1 MRDRVLTGAQKAAVF
16 ILHMGKER
24 SAEVLRSMR
33 ENEVAEIMAEVARM
47 RTVNGTVV
55 EVLVDNAE
63 PVEYGQ
69 VLFRVDPA

>member
-1 MRDRVLTGAQKAAVF
+1 MARDRTLTGAQKAAVF

-47 RTVNGTVV
+47 RTINGTLVEEVV
-55 EVLVDNAE
+55 NE
-63 PVEYGQ
+63 
-69 VLFRVDPA
+69 FK